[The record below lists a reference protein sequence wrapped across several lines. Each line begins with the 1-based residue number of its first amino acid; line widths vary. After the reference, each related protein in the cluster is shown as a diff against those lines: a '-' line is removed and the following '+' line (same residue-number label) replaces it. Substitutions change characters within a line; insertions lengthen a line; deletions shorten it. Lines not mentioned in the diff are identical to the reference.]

1 MVDNND
7 DDGRD
12 KECPVGRSG
21 KDNSDSDAG
30 GGGVGGG
37 DHRTVLLLDARAS
50 PFLHLDRP
58 KIIQAYRVYVVNN

>member
-37 DHRTVLLLDARAS
+37 DHQTVIILVVRPS
-50 PFLHLDRP
+50 PFLRLERS
-58 KIIQAYRVYVVNN
+58 KIRHAYRVYVVNK